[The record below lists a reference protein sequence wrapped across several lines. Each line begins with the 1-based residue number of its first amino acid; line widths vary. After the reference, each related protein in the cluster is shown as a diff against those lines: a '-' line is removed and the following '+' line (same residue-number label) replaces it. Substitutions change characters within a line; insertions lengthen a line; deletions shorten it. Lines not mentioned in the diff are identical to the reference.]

1 MTPKAHAGMVLS
13 DDLLALVA
21 QRMGLLS
28 DPLRLRL
35 LLMLADGR
43 EVSVGELADM
53 LDTEH
58 RNASR
63 NLNALCAE
71 GLLARRR
78 EGTRVLYSLADYTAC
93 RVIDQVAQ
101 SVTAHVEE
109 LSERVLKAA

>member
-1 MTPKAHAGMVLS
+1 M
-13 DDLLALVA
+13 
-21 QRMGLLS
+21 QLLS

-35 LLMLADGR
+35 LLTLQGGEASVAQLAD
-43 EVSVGELADM
+43 A

-63 NLNALCAE
+63 NLNALCRD

-93 RVIDQVAQ
+93 HLVGQAAQ
-101 SVTAHVEE
+101 SIAAHVEE
-109 LSERVLKAA
+109 LSYLVLETA